1 MKTLLVMRH
10 AKSSWKDSD
19 LVDHDRPLNKR
30 GKRDAPRIGELLRQ
44 ERLVPEL
51 VLTSSARRAQ
61 DTAEAVVEASG
72 YIPEIR
78 HLPSFYQADLETVYE
93 TLQHLPGDIDRVMI
107 VGHNPELEALV
118 EALTGEQVPLPTA
131 TVVVVSLPIEDWQ
144 ELDEET
150 QGKMV
155 KMWVPREID

>member
-1 MKTLLVMRH
+1 
-10 AKSSWKDSD
+10 
-19 LVDHDRPLNKR
+19 
-30 GKRDAPRIGELLRQ
+30 
-44 ERLVPEL
+44 
-51 VLTSSARRAQ
+51 
-61 DTAEAVVEASG
+61 
-72 YIPEIR
+72 
-78 HLPSFYQADLETVYE
+78 
-93 TLQHLPGDIDRVMI
+93 VMI

-118 EALTGEQVPLPTA
+118 EALTGEQVPMPTA